1 MERCPSPIIFFLQ
14 KMRLFINY
22 LGNTIKVHNLPNN
35 IFLIK
40 YSIKSSNV
48 AQDLVMFFF
57 FHTKGEKKT
66 DKSFFG
72 SLTIAPEVTFQ

>member
-14 KMRLFINY
+14 KMKLFINY

-48 AQDLVMFFF
+48 AQDLVMYFFF
-57 FHTKGEKKT
+57 IPKGEKK
-66 DKSFFG
+66 
-72 SLTIAPEVTFQ
+72 LTNLFLAH